1 MHFSTAIYKTCL
13 GRTIGL
19 EDMAVIDQQM
29 HASLT
34 WMSENDITDV
44 LELDFTAQ
52 HDSFDTLETTELV
65 PGGADIAVTED
76 NKHEYIQ
83 LLCQHR
89 LKGRVEQ
96 QLEAFK
102 LGLGEIVPLKEL
114 QVFDE
119 KEFEVRRWVSTLS
132 PLADDRRTDLALLLP
147 APLSTQL
154 IVSGVSELDLTDWE
168 KHTDY
173 RGFAK
178 DDQLVRWFW
187 QVRSLSLSLSLSF
200 SSSGI

>member
-19 EDMAVIDQQM
+19 DDMAVIDQQL
-29 HASLT
+29 HQSLT
-34 WMSENDITDV
+34 WMSEHDITDV

-52 HDSFDTLETTELV
+52 HESFGTLETTELV
-65 PGGADIAVTED
+65 PGGADIAITED
-76 NKHEYIQ
+76 NKHEYVQ

-89 LKGRVEQ
+89 LRGRVEQ

-119 KEFEVRRWVSTLS
+119 KEFEVRRSSSSPFFSPSSTTWR
-132 PLADDRRTDLALLLP
+132 ADL
-147 APLSTQL
+147 APLS
-154 IVSGVSELDLTDWE
+154 
-168 KHTDY
+168 
-173 RGFAK
+173 
-178 DDQLVRWFW
+178 
-187 QVRSLSLSLSLSF
+187 SLF
-200 SSSGI
+200 SPSYTAHRLGRQRARPH